1 MNKYGFECGR
11 LSIYGFFFLSM
22 VSTELITPG
31 NDYEKTTK
39 TNWLR
44 WIERRVEYEK
54 LPWLDK
60 KVAQA

>member
-1 MNKYGFECGR
+1 MWTSVNLR
-11 LSIYGFFFLSM
+11 FFFLSM